1 MEALIVALFA
11 LTAITLVEIVYSV
24 AISLWRWAPVI
35 TFGVFVGWLTER
47 HGAEPLEALGYAILA
62 CVVAR
67 HMFRPRRRQTSSQS
81 SSTRSVCR
89 SLIR

>member
-11 LTAITLVEIVYSV
+11 LTAITLVEVVYSI

-35 TFGVFVGWLTER
+35 TFGAVVGGLTER
-47 HGAEPLEALGYAILA
+47 HGAEPLEAFGFAILA

-67 HMFRPRRRQTSSQS
+67 HRLGARRHQTSSQS